1 MIMKKQI
8 LKTVCAVS
16 AAAMCGCASIQQN
29 MSDFNGHI
37 YGNTYTID
45 TFDNFGKKVLT
56 THGDRID
63 VHGNVVREETYNSTD
78 NQASGYVNT
87 LSSVISLTIDGHEM
101 LSCGDTCIFYEDGL
115 VPDYEFYLDN
125 IYSESS
131 SILESTLISGIVNSV
146 KNKFGKAV
154 VVIIK
159 SQTGAPI
166 YAFSGRKVT
175 WSIPA
180 DLPKF
185 TKLMVDGKAL
195 YLHRA
200 NFQILDKELIDD
212 AK

>member
-1 MIMKKQI
+1 MKKMIQ
-8 LKTVCAVS
+8 KMCAAVMVFS
-16 AAAMCGCASIQQN
+16 LCGCASIQQN
-29 MSDFNGHI
+29 LSDFNGHI

-63 VHGNVVREETYNSTD
+63 VHGNVVREETYNSDT
-78 NQASGYVNT
+78 QSSGYVNT

-101 LSCGDTCIFYEDGL
+101 LTCGDTCIFYEDGL
-115 VPDYEFYLDN
+115 KPDYEFYLDN
-125 IYSESS
+125 IYSESN

-154 VVIIK
+154 VVVIK

-212 AK
+212 VKEN

>member
-1 MIMKKQI
+1 MKKQI
-8 LKTVCAVS
+8 LKTVCAVT

-131 SILESTLISGIVNSV
+131 SIMESTLISGIVNSV

-154 VVIIK
+154 VVVIK

>member
-1 MIMKKQI
+1 MKKTFV
-8 LKTVCAVS
+8 KTICAAS
-16 AAAMCGCASIQQN
+16 AIASLSGCASIEQN

-37 YGNTYTID
+37 YGTTYTID
-45 TFDNFGKKVLT
+45 TFDNFGRKVLT
-56 THGDRID
+56 THGERID
-63 VHGNVVREETYNSTD
+63 IHGNVVREETYNSTD
-78 NQASGYVNT
+78 SQASGYVNT
-87 LSSVISLTIDGHEM
+87 LSGVISLTIDGYEM
-101 LSCGDTCIFYEDGL
+101 LTCGDTCIFYEDGL
-115 VPDYEFYLDN
+115 TPDYEFYLDTIN
-125 IYSESS
+125 SESD
-131 SILESTLISGIVNSV
+131 SIMQSTLISGIVNSV

-154 VVIIK
+154 VVVIK

-166 YAFSGRKVT
+166 YAFSGRRVT

-200 NFQILDKELIDD
+200 NFQILDKELIDE

>member
-1 MIMKKQI
+1 MTMKKQI
-8 LKTVCAVS
+8 LKTVCAVT

-131 SILESTLISGIVNSV
+131 SIMESTLISGIVNSV

-154 VVIIK
+154 VVVIK

>member
-1 MIMKKQI
+1 MKKQI